1 MTRWF
6 VWDAFKARINARKHG
21 VTFETA
27 RLVFDDPLALFE
39 QDRID
44 GGEYRWRAIGSAN
57 GVAVLLVA
65 HTHVD
70 HEDGDETIR
79 LISARPATAAERRLY
94 EQQRHGDR

>member
-1 MTRWF
+1 MTLWF
-6 VWDAFKARINARKHG
+6 EWDAVKARINQRKHG
-21 VTFETA
+21 VRFETA
-27 RLVFDDPLALFE
+27 RLVFEDPLALFE

-44 GGEYRWRAIGSAN
+44 DGEYRWRAIGLVQ

-79 LISARPATAAERRLY
+79 IISARSATAAERKRY
-94 EQQRHGDR
+94 EQQRHDDR